1 MEMMHGNMDAL
12 TAAAVAAGGG
22 SFTGVVTGVFAAFRR
37 LATLLEEGLRRLEPS
52 GGGGAAAPGQEP
64 RPALHES

>member
-37 LATLLEEGLRRLEPS
+37 LREGLRRLEPS